1 MQRDIEQA
9 VRCLR
14 SGGVVAFPTDT
25 LYGLGADAFNPSALE
40 RVFAIKERQSG
51 LALPVLID
59 GYDQLEMVARDV
71 PEAASLLAGRFWP
84 GPLTLIVAKAP
95 HVPGRLTAGGAT
107 VAVRMPDHP
116 VPRAIVRRLGRP
128 ITGTSANVSGQPD
141 PRTLDEV
148 EAQLGGRI
156 DYIVASGPAPAG
168 AASTVVDITT
178 GLPKLVREG
187 AVPFQEIAKLV

>member
-14 SGGVVAFPTDT
+14 NGGVAAFPTDT
-25 LYGLGADAFNPSALE
+25 LYGLGADVFNLPALE
-40 RVFAIKERQSG
+40 RVFAIKDRPSG

-59 GYDQLEMVARDV
+59 GFDQLEMVARDV
-71 PEAASLLAGRFWP
+71 PEAAWVLAQRFWP
-84 GPLTLIVAKAP
+84 GPLTLIFAKAL
-95 HVPGRLTAGGAT
+95 HLPGKLTAGGAT

-116 VPRAIVRRLGRP
+116 VPRAIARRLGSP
-128 ITGTSANVSGQPD
+128 ITGTSANLSGQPD

-148 EAQLGGRI
+148 EAQLGGRL

-178 GLPKLVREG
+178 GLPKLIREG
-187 AVPFQEIAKLV
+187 AVSFQEITKLL

>member
-14 SGGVVAFPTDT
+14 NGGVAAFPTDT
-25 LYGLGADAFNPSALE
+25 LYGLGADVFNLPALE
-40 RVFAIKERQSG
+40 RVFAIKDRLSG

-59 GYDQLEMVARDV
+59 GFDQLEMVARDV
-71 PEAASLLAGRFWP
+71 PEAAWVLAQRFWP
-84 GPLTLIVAKAP
+84 GPLTLIFAKAL
-95 HVPGRLTAGGAT
+95 HLPGKLTAGGAT

-116 VPRAIVRRLGRP
+116 VPRAIARRLGSP
-128 ITGTSANVSGQPD
+128 ITGTSANLSGQPD

-148 EAQLGGRI
+148 EAQLGGRL

-178 GLPKLVREG
+178 GLPKLIREG
-187 AVPFQEIAKLV
+187 AVSFQEITKLL